1 MIQNI
6 IFDMGQV
13 LLYFN
18 PGMYIESLGISGEDS
33 DILLREVFRK
43 MEWVQLDHGTITE
56 EEAVKAIC
64 KRVPGR
70 LYGAVEELVFFWWKR
85 PIVPV
90 PGMEAL
96 MKELKEAGYKLYLL
110 SNASVQQIR
119 YHDRIPGTQYLD
131 GRIVSAEWKQIKPQ
145 PEIYKTLLDTYSL
158 KAEECVFIDDS
169 AVNVEAAYCMGIH
182 GIVFDDDVSRLKSG
196 LRALGVAV
204 TAE

>member
-1 MIQNI
+1 MIRNI

-13 LLYFN
+13 LLFFN
-18 PGMYIESLGISGEDS
+18 PEMYIESLGINGEDS
-33 DILLREVFRK
+33 NILLREVFRK

-56 EEAVKAIC
+56 EEAVRAIC
-64 KRVPGR
+64 RRVPER
-70 LYGAVEELVFFWWKR
+70 LCGAVGELVFSWWKR

-96 MKELKEAGYKLYLL
+96 MRELKEAGYKLYLL

-145 PEIYKTLLDTYSL
+145 PEIYKTLLDTYGL

-169 AVNVEAAYCMGIH
+169 AVNVEAAYCMGIQ
-182 GIVFDDDVSRLKSG
+182 GIVFDGDASRLRNELKT
-196 LRALGVAV
+196 LGVA
-204 TAE
+204 AG